1 MSVKSTA
8 TLNWPLTQYAQGF
21 MQDRLAAYRLAS
33 LLMPI
38 VKVGAA
44 SGTFKKFDDRNSF
57 LVTDTYRGVGGTAKR
72 LKFEA
77 TDGTY
82 ACEPHALEIPMDDFE
97 PDLVG
102 TGAGAAGAELLAQG
116 KIKSLLSVK
125 ATSYAKRAVD
135 FAFASLTPVAD
146 RGNFSNESIDPIDQL
161 DEQIDALATD
171 VSSSENITLILSLGV
186 WRKIRMHPKVKAR
199 VQGIKTALSRDQF
212 LDTLLLPVNLEIS
225 SVSATVTKWGQSTV
239 NKGSLVGNYAILL
252 YSQPNPGLYDPSAF
266 KCFSTNDALVDG
278 VRQYREESAR
288 SEVYAV
294 DWSEDMKLCSTL
306 CARLLAI
313 S

>member
-1 MSVKSTA
+1 
-8 TLNWPLTQYAQGF
+8 
-21 MQDRLAAYRLAS
+21 
-33 LLMPI
+33 
-38 VKVGAA
+38 
-44 SGTFKKFDDRNSF
+44 
-57 LVTDTYRGVGGTAKR
+57 
-72 LKFEA
+72 
-77 TDGTY
+77 
-82 ACEPHALEIPMDDFE
+82 MDDFE

-225 SVSATVTKWGQSTV
+225 SVSATETKWGQSTV

-252 YSQPNPGLYDPSAF
+252 YSQPNPGLYDPSRGRRAAIPRRIRPQRSL
-266 KCFSTNDALVDG
+266 CRGLERGHEALLHV
-278 VRQYREESAR
+278 VRAAAGHLLILNRRIESSCEKFFTSSPASPPR
-288 SEVYAV
+288 PL
-294 DWSEDMKLCSTL
+294 WPRPRLCPCSHT
-306 CARLLAI
+306 
-313 S
+313 SSN